1 MTVTKKIN
9 CTCIF
14 YWKIKLCW
22 CCIEKKK
29 IIHSLDMQ
37 LGWILW
43 FCLSLRTKFKIHVQC
58 ICATVTWATYSPI
71 CSLSPRICSKEESIP
86 PSMPLKQAL
95 CWPTTFDTVSA
106 MALKGLGGG
115 AATCKFVVHKLC
127 KIFHI
132 CKFFRIQLHVV

>member
-22 CCIEKKK
+22 CCIEKKT
-29 IIHSLDMQ
+29 IHSLDIQ

-115 AATCKFVVHKLC
+115 PPPVNLLFINYAKYFISASFLE
-127 KIFHI
+127 FNYM
-132 CKFFRIQLHVV
+132 